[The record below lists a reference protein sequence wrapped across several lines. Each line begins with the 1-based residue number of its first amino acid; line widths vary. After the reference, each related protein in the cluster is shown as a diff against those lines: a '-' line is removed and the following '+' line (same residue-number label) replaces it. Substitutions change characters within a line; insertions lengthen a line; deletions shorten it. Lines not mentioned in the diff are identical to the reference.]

1 MDITS
6 PDNSYEI
13 VIVGGGMVGASF
25 AYALSQSFGGTCPSI
40 LVVEASAPLSD
51 KFLQPSFD
59 ARSTA
64 LSFGSRQIFEA
75 LNLWQILEP
84 KVSAIHEIHVSDKG
98 RFGSTQ
104 LTREEL
110 SVEALGYVVENAD
123 LGAVLNEK
131 LKVSNHIDFLIP
143 ASIQQISPT
152 PGGMD
157 LSISTESK
165 RFNVSANLVV
175 LADGGRSPICKQL
188 GIEQSKE
195 SYQQHAI
202 ITNIT
207 FEEPHNN
214 IAFERFTE
222 NGPLAVLP
230 LREFEGEN
238 RCSLVWTTAERE
250 SENLMGLSESGL
262 ISNLQASFGN
272 RLGKLTSIGEKF
284 CFPLSLS
291 IAKEQIRPGLVLLG
305 NVAHTLHP
313 VAGQGLNLALR
324 DIDALVTILKTA
336 SENQQSFGSMQT
348 LQTYVNSQKF
358 DQQKVISFT
367 DVLTKLFSSKKL
379 ARIATR
385 KFGLLSL
392 ELIPA
397 VRKRF
402 TEQAMGLSRK
412 F

>member
-1 MDITS
+1 M
-6 PDNSYEI
+6 E
-13 VIVGGGMVGASF
+13 
-25 AYALSQSFGGTCPSI
+25 
-40 LVVEASAPLSD
+40 
-51 KFLQPSFD
+51 
-59 ARSTA
+59 
-64 LSFGSRQIFEA
+64 
-75 LNLWQILEP
+75 
-84 KVSAIHEIHVSDKG
+84 
-98 RFGSTQ
+98 
-104 LTREEL
+104 
-110 SVEALGYVVENAD
+110 
-123 LGAVLNEK
+123 
-131 LKVSNHIDFLIP
+131 
-143 ASIQQISPT
+143 
-152 PGGMD
+152 
-157 LSISTESK
+157 
-165 RFNVSANLVV
+165 
-175 LADGGRSPICKQL
+175 
-188 GIEQSKE
+188 
-195 SYQQHAI
+195 
-202 ITNIT
+202 
-207 FEEPHNN
+207 
-214 IAFERFTE
+214 
-222 NGPLAVLP
+222 
-230 LREFEGEN
+230 
-238 RCSLVWTTAERE
+238 
-250 SENLMGLSESGL
+250 LSESGL

>member
-1 MDITS
+1 M
-6 PDNSYEI
+6 
-13 VIVGGGMVGASF
+13 
-25 AYALSQSFGGTCPSI
+25 
-40 LVVEASAPLSD
+40 
-51 KFLQPSFD
+51 
-59 ARSTA
+59 
-64 LSFGSRQIFEA
+64 
-75 LNLWQILEP
+75 
-84 KVSAIHEIHVSDKG
+84 
-98 RFGSTQ
+98 
-104 LTREEL
+104 
-110 SVEALGYVVENAD
+110 EALGYVVENAD

-238 RCSLVWTTAERE
+238 RCSLVWTAAEGE
-250 SENLMGLSESGL
+250 SENLMGLSESAL
-262 ISNLQASFGN
+262 LSNLQASFGN

-324 DIDALVTILKTA
+324 DIGALVTTLKTA
-336 SENQQSFGSMQT
+336 SKNQQSFGSMQT

-379 ARIATR
+379 ARIAAR

-402 TEQAMGLSRK
+402 TEQAMGLNRK